1 MLLTSN
7 SGTEKSSIHSSRI
20 IDLAAFILTCSS
32 IAWALN
38 LYDRMFGIV
47 LYQEQFL
54 AGVYALVLFIIYLAF
69 PAVRHQPKITIPW
82 YDKIFASMGLFAAGY
97 LCWSFPQLSEL
108 IAQRPLD
115 GMVTALLLV
124 PLTFEALRRT
134 SGWALPVIVFIF
146 VIYGLFAHFVPGVF
160 EGFYNAWD
168 RLFYYLIWDSGS
180 LLGAPIMISIT
191 VVIPYIF
198 FGQILYRAGGAD
210 FFSDF
215 SVALMGRFRGGSAKI
230 SIVSSALFGTI
241 SGSAV
246 SNVVTTGIIT
256 IPMMRKNG
264 FPTHLAAAIEAVA
277 STGGQLM
284 PPLMGASAFLMAE
297 FLQIPYSAVITAAVI
312 PAILY
317 FMAIFII
324 ADLEAA
330 RREILPVKEEDIPE
344 IWSVLRKGWHYPI
357 ALIILISA
365 LFIFNLRP
373 EEAVLW
379 GIVSLIPSSML
390 FGYGELKFK
399 WQDLFT
405 STTKTGLMVV
415 EIIVITAAVGFIV
428 AVINISG
435 LGSAL
440 TEILVELAGGNK
452 LFILIM
458 AAVAS
463 VVLGLGMPTVAV
475 YGLLAILVAPALIEI
490 GITPLG
496 AHLFVIYFGMM
507 SMITPPVA
515 VAAFAAASVAQA
527 DNIKTSL
534 AAMRFGWVAYV
545 VPFMF
550 VFEPNVLMQG
560 SPLNILLVFITAIS
574 GVWLISSAFS
584 GYLFAKLSRFERI
597 AFLCTGVVLFIGIFS
612 GAKVIDILGLCLTLI
627 LFVYLFFNKGKS
639 SLA

>member
-7 SGTEKSSIHSSRI
+7 SSTEKNSLHSSRI
-20 IDLAAFILTCSS
+20 IDLAAFVLTCSS

-54 AGVYALVLFIIYLAF
+54 AGVYALVLFIVYLAF
-69 PAVRHQPKITIPW
+69 PLVRHQSKITMPW
-82 YDKIFASMGLFAAGY
+82 YDKIFASMGLFSAGY
-97 LCWSFPQLSEL
+97 LSWTFPQLSEL

-134 SGWALPVIVFIF
+134 SGWALPIIVFIF
-146 VIYGLFAHFVPGVF
+146 VIYGLFAHLVPGVF
-160 EGFYNAWD
+160 EGFFNAWD

-297 FLQIPYSAVITAAVI
+297 FLQIPYSTVITAAVI

-344 IWSVLRKGWHYPI
+344 IWSVMRKGWHYPF

-379 GIVSLIPSSML
+379 GIVALIPSSML
-390 FGYGELKFK
+390 FGYGEIKFK

-440 TEILVELAGGNK
+440 TEILVQLAGGNK
-452 LFILIM
+452 LFILAM

-584 GYLFAKLSRFERI
+584 GYLFSKLSRLELI
-597 AFLCTGVVLFIGIFS
+597 AFLFTGVVLFVGIFS
-612 GAKVIDILGLCLTLI
+612 GAKVIDILGLCFTFI
-627 LFVYLFFNKGKS
+627 MFVYLFINKGRS
-639 SLA
+639 SL

>member
-7 SGTEKSSIHSSRI
+7 SGTEKNTLYSSRI
-20 IDLAAFILTCSS
+20 IELTAFILTCSS

-38 LYDRMFGIV
+38 LYDRMLGLV

-54 AGVYALVLFIIYLAF
+54 AGVYALVLFIVYLAF
-69 PAVRHQPKITIPW
+69 PLVRHQPKIKIPW
-82 YDKIFASMGLFAAGY
+82 YDKIFASLGLFTAGY
-97 LCWSFPQLSEL
+97 LCWAFPQLSEL

-134 SGWALPVIVFIF
+134 SGWALPVIVFMF
-146 VIYGLFAHFVPGVF
+146 VIYGLFAHLVPGVF

-264 FPTHLAAAIEAVA
+264 FPKHLAAAIEAVA

-330 RREILPVKEEDIPE
+330 RREILPVKKEEIPE
-344 IWSVLRKGWHYPI
+344 IWSVLRKGWHYPLAI
-357 ALIILISA
+357 IILISA
-365 LFIFNLRP
+365 L
-373 EEAVLW
+373 LW
-379 GIVSLIPSSML
+379 GIVALIPSSML

-440 TEILVELAGGNK
+440 TEILVQLAGGNK
-452 LFILIM
+452 LLILTM
-458 AAVAS
+458 AALAS

-560 SPLNILLVFITAIS
+560 SALNILLVFITAIS
-574 GVWLISSAFS
+574 GVWLISAAFS
-584 GYLFAKLSRFERI
+584 GYLFSKLSTVERI
-597 AFLCTGVVLFIGIFS
+597 AFLLTGVVLFIGIFS
-612 GAKVIDILGLCLTLI
+612 GTGIIDVIGLCLTLM
-627 LFVYLFFNKGKS
+627 LFVYLYFNKKKS
-639 SLA
+639 SLE